1 MTEDVA
7 EAVSDLGRE
16 LNAAVP
22 PGVAAL
28 PPEHLRHLTAAL
40 ADQRAAQLRAAD
52 AAIDE
57 GLGFLP
63 RVLRTVAARH

>member
-1 MTEDVA
+1 MTDDLA
-7 EAVSDLGRE
+7 ELERE
-16 LNAAVP
+16 LRAGVP

-40 ADQRAAQLRAAD
+40 AGRRAAQLQAAE
-52 AAIDE
+52 AAIND

-63 RVLRTVAARH
+63 RVLRTVVRKALMG